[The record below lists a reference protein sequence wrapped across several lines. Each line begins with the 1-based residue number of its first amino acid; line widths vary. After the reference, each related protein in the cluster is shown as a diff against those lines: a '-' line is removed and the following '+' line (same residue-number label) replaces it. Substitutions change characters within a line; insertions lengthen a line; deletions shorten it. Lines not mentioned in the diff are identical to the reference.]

1 MYVGMA
7 KPSHLNRC
15 LALALVAPAVAAVP
29 AAAAPT
35 LRNALKP
42 CYVSVDRFVR
52 EPVALDAIG
61 FTPGAKVRV
70 SVDGALQGTPTADAN
85 GELTGQVSAP
95 WVSAGERL
103 FTLQL
108 AESDNPVNTL
118 VLHPRVSAV
127 WVGVTPARARPSR
140 RVLFRGRGFTAPR
153 PVFAHYWFRGR
164 LRRTV
169 SLGRPVGDCGLF
181 AVRSRQIPVRHPRPG
196 RWTVV
201 FDQRRHATSR
211 PAVSDR
217 LMIVVRNSRRSH

>member
-1 MYVGMA
+1 L
-7 KPSHLNRC
+7 SRW
-15 LALALVAPAVAAVP
+15 LALALVASAVAAAP
-29 AAAAPT
+29 AAAAPR

-52 EPVALDAIG
+52 EPVALDADG
-61 FTPGAKVRV
+61 FTPGAKVQV
-70 SVDGALQGTPTADAN
+70 SLDGVPQATPTADAN
-85 GELTGQVSAP
+85 GEITGQVSAP
-95 WVSAGERL
+95 WVSAGERV

-108 AESDNPVNTL
+108 AESDNAANTL
-118 VLHPRVSAV
+118 VLHPRVSAL

-153 PVFAHYWFRGR
+153 PVFAHYWSRGR

-181 AVRSRQIPVRHPRPG
+181 AVRARQIPLRHPRSG

-201 FDQRRHATSR
+201 FDQRRHAISR
-211 PAVSDR
+211 PEVSDR
-217 LMIVVRNSRRSH
+217 LIIVVRRTRRSH

>member
-1 MYVGMA
+1 
-7 KPSHLNRC
+7 LNRW
-15 LALALVAPAVAAVP
+15 LALALVASAVMAAP
-29 AAAAPT
+29 AAAAPR
-35 LRNALKP
+35 LRNTLKP

-52 EPVALDAIG
+52 EPVAVDADG

-70 SVDGALQGTPTADAN
+70 TVDGVLAAAPTADSN
-85 GELTGQVSAP
+85 GEISGQVSAP
-95 WVSAGERL
+95 WVSAGERA

-108 AESDNPVNTL
+108 AESDNPANTL
-118 VLHPRVSAV
+118 VLYPRVSAL

-140 RVLFRGRGFTAPR
+140 RVLFRGRGFTAAR
-153 PVFAHYWFRGR
+153 PVFAHYWFHRR

-181 AVRSRQIPVRHPRPG
+181 AVRTRQIPLRNPRPG

-201 FDQRRHATSR
+201 FDQRRHATTQ
-211 PAVSDR
+211 PEVSDR